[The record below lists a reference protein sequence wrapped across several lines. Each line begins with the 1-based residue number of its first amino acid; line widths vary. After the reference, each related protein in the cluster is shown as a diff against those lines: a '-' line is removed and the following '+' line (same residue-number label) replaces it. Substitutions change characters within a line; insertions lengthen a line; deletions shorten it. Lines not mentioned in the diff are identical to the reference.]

1 MFPRPRE
8 ARKVILLAGAAT
20 GNPTAGAGR
29 AVGQNGS
36 LAKVLRGCIGLRRC
50 ASPARVV
57 GIKCSRKRRQIEPG
71 RGSEQRIGA
80 LGGQAP
86 RSKKRSPV
94 SPLAGS
100 SWMFGRPSRGQ

>member
-8 ARKVILLAGAAT
+8 ARKGILLAG
-20 GNPTAGAGR
+20 TAPRTRPPCRG

-36 LAKVLRGCIGLRRC
+36 LAKVLRGSAGLRGC
-50 ASPARVV
+50 ASPPVSLASSAQENGDRSSPAEVP
-57 GIKCSRKRRQIEPG
+57 EDA
-71 RGSEQRIGA
+71 IGA

-94 SPLAGS
+94 SPPAGS